1 VPETATPQPLDR
13 GTVVTLMAMGV
24 AVFVI
29 ANDFTALSVALPRI
43 EHDLDADV
51 DTVQWVINAYA
62 LVFGVLIVT
71 GGRLADLFGRRRMFF
86 AGCAIF
92 ASFSVLAGLAQ
103 DTGWLL
109 ACRAAMGIGAAMMW
123 PAILGMTYAALP
135 EEKAGLAGGLILG
148 AAGLGNAMGPLI
160 GGALTDALSWRAVF
174 FLNLPVS
181 LVAIYIIWL
190 KVHQPEERA
199 PDAAIDYGGVA
210 TLSTGL
216 VALLLAL
223 DQATDYGWGD
233 WRIVSLL
240 AASGILLAAFVA
252 VERRMGGRALVPPDV
267 IANREFSAVCLAVL
281 LMSAVFFAC
290 LLYLPQF
297 MQKLMGYSP
306 LAAGAGLLPMM
317 ALFALVSFAAGPLY
331 QRLGAKAVVS
341 MGASCLFAGMLLL
354 SLVGR
359 GSGYGGLVPGM
370 AVVGLG
376 VGLFY
381 SSVTTAGVTALDPSR
396 SSLAGGI
403 VYMFQI
409 AGGAIG
415 LGLTTTVFTSAAH
428 SALVDSVRTTGVGPV
443 PAPQLDA
450 VHGILAGTE
459 SARRARAQFGPQAVD
474 RVMDLVRDAF
484 VTGFQAAFRV
494 DTALALGG
502 LAITVAFVGG
512 RLGARRPAPAHGA
525 GAGERP

>member
-1 VPETATPQPLDR
+1 
-13 GTVVTLMAMGV
+13 
-24 AVFVI
+24 
-29 ANDFTALSVALPRI
+29 
-43 EHDLDADV
+43 
-51 DTVQWVINAYA
+51 
-62 LVFGVLIVT
+62 
-71 GGRLADLFGRRRMFF
+71 
-86 AGCAIF
+86 
-92 ASFSVLAGLAQ
+92 
-103 DTGWLL
+103 
-109 ACRAAMGIGAAMMW
+109 MMW

-174 FLNLPVS
+174 FLNLPVA
-181 LVAIYIIWL
+181 LLAIYVIWL

-199 PDAAIDYGGVA
+199 PEAGIDYGGVS
-210 TLSTGL
+210 TLSIGL

-223 DQATDYGWGD
+223 DQATDYGWSD

-240 AASGILLAAFVA
+240 AVSAVSLAAFVV
-252 VERRMGGRALVPPDV
+252 VERRVGARALVPPDV
-267 IANREFSAVCLAVL
+267 IANREFSAACLAVL

-297 MQKLMGYSP
+297 MQKLLGYSP
-306 LAAGAGLLPMM
+306 LDAGAGLLPMM

-428 SALVDSVRTTGVGPV
+428 SALADSVRTTGVGPV

-459 SARRARAQFGPQAVD
+459 SARRALAQLGPQAVD